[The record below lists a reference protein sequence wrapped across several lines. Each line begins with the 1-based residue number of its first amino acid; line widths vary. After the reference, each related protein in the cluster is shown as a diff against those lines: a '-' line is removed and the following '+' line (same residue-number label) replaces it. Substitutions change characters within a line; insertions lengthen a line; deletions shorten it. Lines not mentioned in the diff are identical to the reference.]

1 MEIMT
6 MEWGMEHAWSD
17 KDMLLSQGVRKME
30 TITIEAG
37 TERAWSDQ
45 DMLAQ
50 GGYGFIPDAAY
61 PGSAIRKAV
70 TLDIAFERVWSDN
83 DLLPAISTLKK
94 AA

>member
-17 KDMLLSQGVRKME
+17 KDMLPKGAYKME
-30 TITIEAG
+30 TITMEAG

-50 GGYGFIPDAAY
+50 DGYGFIHEAAY
-61 PGSAIRKAV
+61 PGSTLPKAV
-70 TLDIAFERVWSDN
+70 TLDIAFERVWSD
-83 DLLPAISTLKK
+83 DDVLPAISTLKN